1 MELALLL
8 IAYNI
13 IVFYLLL
20 NNNKL
25 KDLAHDMTN
34 KYINE
39 LGKRQLLEEMFSVDM
54 DDADFFYEED
64 EEYEE
69 FN

>member
-1 MELALLL
+1 MKLALLL

-54 DDADFFYEED
+54 DDTDFFDEED

>member
-1 MELALLL
+1 MKLALLL

-39 LGKRQLLEEMFSVDM
+39 LSKRQLLEEMFSVDM
-54 DDADFFYEED
+54 DDTDFFDEED
-64 EEYEE
+64 EE

>member
-1 MELALLL
+1 MEVVFLL

-25 KDLAHDMTN
+25 KDLAHDMTS
-34 KYINE
+34 KYIDE
-39 LGKRQLLEEMFSVDM
+39 LGKRQLLEEMFSVDI
-54 DDADFFYEED
+54 DDADFFDEED
-64 EEYEE
+64 EVYED

>member
-54 DDADFFYEED
+54 DDADFFDEED